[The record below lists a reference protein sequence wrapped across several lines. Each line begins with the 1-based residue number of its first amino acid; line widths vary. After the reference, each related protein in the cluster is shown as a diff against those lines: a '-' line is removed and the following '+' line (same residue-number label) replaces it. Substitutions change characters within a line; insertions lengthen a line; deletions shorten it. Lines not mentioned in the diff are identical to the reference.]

1 MLIIIP
7 LRHIKIWYV
16 YLAIFNHPIII
27 NMNSVKIKGYGDDLT
42 IDDIRIGD
50 LSPYQHKI
58 IEQDKGGQNYSPL
71 DNVVVSRVKNS
82 SVLIARKPSPNDIE
96 SYIETE
102 LLDGL
107 CCYSAVNQGQLNQ
120 TIVDS
125 VIKHLDK
132 EKLPTV
138 PRSIRHKYMSAFLL
152 ATTKLTGMD
161 KVVPKVAGVESWELC
176 FKISRRWGNLIKK
189 IPQNEIII
197 VGATGNFHG
206 RSMAAV
212 SMSDDSH
219 SRKGFGP
226 FLPGI
231 ELVPFNDIDALELLF
246 EEKGHKIASFMLEP
260 IQGEAGVIVPS
271 DDYLPKVANLCK
283 KHNILLSLDEV
294 QTGFGRTGADF
305 AHQLYDVKP
314 DIMGCGK
321 AAGGGILPV
330 SFVAGRKD
338 VIDVLTPGSEGS
350 TFGGY
355 PLASVV
361 GTYAIKVLVD
371 QKLAKKAKT
380 KGAYL
385 MKNLNSIHKDFPDKI
400 KETRGKGLLTAFEMH
415 NNAHLD
421 GHKVSI
427 GLLNHGVYAKETHHS
442 TVRIAPAL
450 TISLKQIDAL
460 TEAVRAVV
468 EEL

>member
-1 MLIIIP
+1 MS
-7 LRHIKIWYV
+7 
-16 YLAIFNHPIII
+16 
-27 NMNSVKIKGYGDDLT
+27 SVEISGYGDDLT
-42 IDDIRIGD
+42 VNGIRIGD
-50 LSPYQHKI
+50 LTPDQHQKI
-58 IEQDKGGQNYSPL
+58 EHEKGGQNYSPL
-71 DNVVVSRVKNS
+71 ENVVVSKVKDS
-82 SVLIARKPSPNDIE
+82 STLIARKPDPNDINK
-96 SYIETE
+96 YIESE

-125 VIKHLDK
+125 VLHHLDK

-152 ATTKLTGMD
+152 AATGITEMD
-161 KVVPKVAGVESWELC
+161 KVVPKVAGVESWELT
-176 FKISRRWGNLIKK
+176 FKICRRWGYMSKG
-189 IPQNEIII
+189 IPENKGIV

-206 RSMAAV
+206 RSVAAV
-212 SMSDDSH
+212 SMSDDPD
-219 SRKGFGP
+219 SRIGFGP

-231 ELVPFNDIDALELLF
+231 ELVKFNDFESVKNLF
-246 EEKGHKIASFMLEP
+246 EEKGEFISAFMVEP

-271 DDYLPKVANLCK
+271 DDYLPKVEKLCK
-283 KHNILLSLDEV
+283 KHNILLAVDEV
-294 QTGFGRTGADF
+294 QTGFGRTGANF
-305 AHQLYDVKP
+305 AHQLYNIKP

-371 QKLAKKAKT
+371 EKLAQNAKI
-380 KGAYL
+380 KGEKL
-385 MKNLNSIHKDFPDKI
+385 MQNMRDIQLDFPDKI
-400 KETRGKGLLTAFEMH
+400 KEVRGKGLLTAFEMF
-415 NNAHLD
+415 NEKHLD
-421 GHKVSI
+421 GHAVSV
-427 GLLNHGVYAKETHHS
+427 GLLDQGVYAKETHHT

-450 TISLKQIDAL
+450 TITNDQIDVL
-460 TEAVRAVV
+460 SNSIRTVV
-468 EEL
+468 KGL